1 MDTPLKM
8 KTQQKPGSK
17 ATRKD
22 ENDLKISKNIQND
35 YNVNIRDLKFALCF
49 CQYSDLVF
57 GIASVT

>member
-35 YNVNIRDLKFALCF
+35 YNVNIRDWSLLSAFV
-49 CQYSDLVF
+49 S
-57 GIASVT
+57 IPI